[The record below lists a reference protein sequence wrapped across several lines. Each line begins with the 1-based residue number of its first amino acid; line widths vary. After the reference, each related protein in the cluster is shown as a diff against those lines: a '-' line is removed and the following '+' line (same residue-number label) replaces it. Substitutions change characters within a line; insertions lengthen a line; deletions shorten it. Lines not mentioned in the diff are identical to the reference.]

1 VSTVGAGH
9 PAWCSPEHCSVTDD
23 GIGPGCDA
31 TAGVQPQPAPPKV
44 HAGKCTRGGLDWA
57 CTVIGV
63 LPTPQLRTAAFL
75 TVLRAEVT
83 RRSGK
88 DPTP

>member
-1 VSTVGAGH
+1 VSTAGAGH
-9 PAWCSPEHCSVTDD
+9 PAWCDD
-23 GIGPGCDA
+23 STCPGCGA
-31 TAGVQPQPAPPKV
+31 THGVPPQPAPV
-44 HAGKCTRGGLDWA
+44 TVDARTCRARGLDWA